1 MFNAPITKSWRSLV
15 MLDISAYRLSPP
27 FSSSSCFC
35 FHCVYSPV
43 SYCPCSWPHGS
54 SLRTRICY
62 CTSSLKLRPSLQIQT
77 TARWWGTS
85 RPTTPGAVCWI
96 SWTWQCLTS
105 WLATWTDTITR
116 RFGCSATTPSLCTWT
131 MAEASG
137 GLSRTSCLSWRQC
150 CSAVS
155 WDSPPSPP
163 YSGQF
168 RYCSKI
174 TLWDLQYEP
183 VEMSV
188 QIQQAIILIL
198 HVISPVPLS
207 VSYLYLL
214 SSSPLRSS
222 ELRHTFVSSWHSVQH
237 N

>member
-1 MFNAPITKSWRSLV
+1 MFNAPITKSWRSLI
-15 MLDISAYRLSPP
+15 MLDNSAYLLSPP

-35 FHCVYSPV
+35 FHCLFSPV
-43 SYCPCSWPHGS
+43 SYCPRSWPHGS
-54 SLRTRICY
+54 SLSTRICY
-62 CTSSLKLRPSLQIQT
+62 CTPSLKFRPSLQIQT

-137 GLSRTSCLSWRQC
+137 GLSRMSCRSWRQC

-168 RYCSKI
+168 QFCSKI
-174 TLWDLQYEP
+174 TRWDLQYEP

-188 QIQQAIILIL
+188 QIQG
-198 HVISPVPLS
+198 P
-207 VSYLYLL
+207 
-214 SSSPLRSS
+214 
-222 ELRHTFVSSWHSVQH
+222 
-237 N
+237 